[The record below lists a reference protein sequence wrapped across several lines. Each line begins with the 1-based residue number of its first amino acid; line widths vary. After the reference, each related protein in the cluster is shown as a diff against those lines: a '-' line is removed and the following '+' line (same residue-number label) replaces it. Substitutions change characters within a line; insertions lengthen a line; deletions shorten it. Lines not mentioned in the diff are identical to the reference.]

1 MRLEFALPNMPLF
14 LFLAFAATAFAQRG
28 GVPSAVYHA
37 PQKLMAPAPGQRME
51 LRAAPERWMA
61 PLTVEER
68 TARAVRPGLT
78 QIGVHRAVGAR
89 DLEGT
94 WQTARDGSSVWR
106 LILRSPSAVAMR
118 LHLEDFHAGDGRLWI
133 TELQADRPQTFGP
146 YEGDGIHGDGDFW
159 TNTALGEAV
168 LIEFQTSSRARALPF
183 RISEISH
190 LTDLPVTLAKP
201 GPDMGLAK
209 AGEVRAAA
217 LSCNID
223 VTCRPEYA
231 ELARA
236 VARISFET
244 GDGGALCSGTVLN
257 TRSSSFV
264 PYFMTASHCI
274 STDAEART
282 VEAFFLYQSQRC
294 NGPAP
299 SAADVKRTLG
309 ARYIAGSSLENGD
322 FTLLRLNSVPD
333 GTIFAGWTADE
344 HPVGAAVTGIHHP
357 TGDLKKI
364 SFGARGDAIAT
375 RGRPS
380 ENFYTVLWREGV
392 TQGGSSGSGIFNDQG
407 QLVGMLSGGP
417 RPPAG
422 QTECDL
428 RPAFDWYGRFD
439 VAFPQIRTIL
449 EDRSG
454 STNTGGGTAAPPTG
468 TALTNNAPLRITLPA
483 VSSPTLMGGNNG
495 WRIQVPEGATELEI
509 TLATSTANA
518 DLDLFVSYEGTP
530 AITGGRIASDYNSIS
545 DSGNERI
552 LINAQSNPPLRAGTY
567 YIAIAN
573 YTTGR
578 EVTATLNA
586 RIGTPNSGGGTSQ
599 GTALSSGV
607 SRTFNLS
614 AVQGATL
621 FSGSAGYRIDVPAN
635 ATQLQIRVVT
645 TTPNADVDL
654 YARFGTEVTLES
666 GRAVADFRSTSDG
679 GNELITINAQSS
691 PALRAGTYFI
701 ALGLFTP
708 GVATTGTITATFTTQ
723 APAASPVVL
732 SSGVSR
738 PVSLPATT
746 GPTLFSGDRAFQIT
760 VPDGA
765 TRLKI
770 DLRTSTATDVD
781 MFVTF
786 GDLARIVSGKVAADF
801 SSEGPDGNE
810 SITVTAPTLKPGVYF
825 IQFVNYDNQR
835 AAEGTITATI
845 ERAPVAPTAP
855 TTLTS
860 GVAAKL
866 QLPAVTGPTVFTGSY
881 GYRIQV
887 PNGATRLTIRLN
899 TSTPNTDVDLYA
911 RYEADVD
918 VSSEGDVIADHY
930 SETLTGNESII
941 ITASSNPPLRPGT
954 YYIATGLFTEGVV
967 ANGTITAT
975 VERAPSA
982 TPQLGQPLPFNQPVT
997 FNLPAV
1003 EGATL
1008 FGGANVYRVDV
1019 NQPGGLKFELRTAT
1033 GGVDVDLHVRFQQ
1046 PPAVENGRIA
1056 SDFSAT
1062 GDTGDEDLT
1071 VLPNLIGNRLGTY
1084 YVALAVYTPG
1094 VPITGTLRVTPIVP
1108 GSSGDAKREESTL
1121 LKETGGDVLK
1131 PKVVHRGE

>member
-1 MRLEFALPNMPLF
+1 MPLL
-14 LFLAFAATAFAQRG
+14 LFLAFAIASFGQRG
-28 GVPSAVYHA
+28 GIPSAVFHA
-37 PQKLMAPAPGQRME
+37 PQKVTQPAPGQRLE
-51 LRAAPERWMA
+51 LRAAPERWLA
-61 PLTVEER
+61 PLTPEER
-68 TARAVRPGLT
+68 AARNVRPGLT
-78 QIGVHRAVGAR
+78 QIGVHRPVSAT
-89 DLEGT
+89 EGEGS

-106 LILRSPSAVAMR
+106 LVLRSPGAVAMR
-118 LHLEDFHAGDGRLWI
+118 LHLAEFHAGDGQLWI
-133 TELQADRPQTFGP
+133 TELLADRPQTFGP
-146 YEGDGIHGDGDFW
+146 YDGDGIHGDGEFW

-168 LIEFQTSSRARALPF
+168 LIEFQTRSRSRTVPF
-183 RISEISH
+183 RIPEISH
-190 LTDLPVTLAKP
+190 LTELPITVAKA

-209 AGEVRAAA
+209 LGETRAAA

-223 VTCRPEYA
+223 VTCRAEYA

-244 GDGGALCSGTVLN
+244 GGGGALCSGTVLN

-282 VEAFFLYQSQRC
+282 VEAFFLYQTQRC

-299 SAADVKRTLG
+299 AAADIQRTLG
-309 ARYIAGSSLENGD
+309 SRYIAGSNMESGD

-344 HPVGAAVTGIHHP
+344 HPNGAAVTGIHHP

-364 SFGARGDAIAT
+364 SFGARGDGIT
-375 RGRPS
+375 SRGRPT

-417 RPPAG
+417 RPPTG

-428 RPAFDWYGRFD
+428 RPAYDFYGRFD
-439 VAFPQIRTIL
+439 VAFPQIRTFL

-454 STNTGGGTAAPPTG
+454 STNTGGGTTTPPTG
-468 TALTNNAPLRITLPA
+468 TALTNNTPLRLTLPA
-483 VSSPTLMGGNNG
+483 VSAATLISGNNG
-495 WRIQVPEGATELEI
+495 WRIQVPAGATELEI

-530 AITGGRIASDYNSIS
+530 SITGGRVVSDYSSIT

-567 YIAIAN
+567 FIAIAN
-573 YTTGR
+573 FTTGR
-578 EVTATLNA
+578 EVSTTLNA
-586 RIGTPNSGGGTSQ
+586 RIGTPTSGGGTTQ
-599 GTALSSGV
+599 AVALTSGV
-607 SRTFNLS
+607 NRTFNLP
-614 AVQGATL
+614 AVQSGAL
-621 FSGSAGYRIDVPAN
+621 FTGASSYRIDVPAN

-645 TTPNADVDL
+645 TTANADVDL
-654 YARFGTEVTLES
+654 YARFGSEVALES

-679 GNELITINAQSS
+679 GNELITITAQSS
-691 PALRAGTYFI
+691 PALRAGTYYI

-708 GVATTGTITATFTTQ
+708 RVATTGTITATFTTQ
-723 APAASPVVL
+723 APAATPVVL
-732 SSGVSR
+732 TSGVAR
-738 PVSLPATT
+738 PFALPTAT

-770 DLRTSTATDVD
+770 DLRTSTSTDVD

-786 GDLARIVSGKVAADF
+786 GDLARIVNSKVASDF

-810 SITVTAPTLKPGVYF
+810 SITISSTTAPALKPGVYF
-825 IQFVNYDNQR
+825 IQFVNYDNQKP
-835 AAEGTITATI
+835 AEGTITATV
-845 ERAPVAPTAP
+845 ERTTVVPTAP
-855 TTLTS
+855 TLLTS

-887 PNGATRLTIRLN
+887 PNGATRLSIRLN
-899 TSTPNTDVDLYA
+899 TATPDTDVDLYA

-918 VSSEGDVIADHY
+918 VSSEGDIIADHY

-941 ITASSNPPLRPGT
+941 LTASSNPPLRPGT
-954 YYIATGLFTEGVV
+954 YYIATGLFTNDVNVTG
-967 ANGTITAT
+967 AITAT
-975 VERAPSA
+975 IERAPTA
-982 TPQLGQPLPFNQPVT
+982 TPQLGEELPFNQTAT

-1003 EGATL
+1003 ENATL
-1008 FGGANVYRVDV
+1008 FGGANVFRVNV
-1019 NQPGGLKFELRTAT
+1019 SQPGGLKFELRTAT

-1108 GSSGDAKREESTL
+1108 GSSGDAKREDTTL
-1121 LKETGGDVLK
+1121 LKEMDGEHLK
-1131 PKVVHRGE
+1131 PKVVLRGD